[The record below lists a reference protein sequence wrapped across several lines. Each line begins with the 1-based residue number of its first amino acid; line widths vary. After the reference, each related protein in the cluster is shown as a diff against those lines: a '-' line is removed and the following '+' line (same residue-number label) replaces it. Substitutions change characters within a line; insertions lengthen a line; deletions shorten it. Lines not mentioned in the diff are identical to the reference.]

1 MTEHITLTFDDNG
14 LLPAIVQDEA
24 TGDVLMLAYM
34 NREAVE
40 KTLQTGRTWFYSR
53 SRRSMWMKGESSGHT
68 QEVKAVLYDC
78 DADTLLVR
86 VVQSGAACHMGYR
99 SCFFRKLKADG
110 TSEVVA
116 ERAFNPEDVYG
127 KKE

>member
-86 VVQSGAACHMGYR
+86 VVQTGAACHMGYR
-99 SCFFRKLKADG
+99 SCFFRKLNPDG
-110 TSEVVA
+110 TAEVVA

>member
-1 MTEHITLTFDDNG
+1 MTEQITFKFDANG
-14 LLPAIVQDEA
+14 LLPAIVQDDA

-34 NREAVE
+34 NQEAVE
-40 KTLQTGRTWFYSR
+40 KTLQTGKTWFYSR
-53 SRRSMWMKGESSGHT
+53 SRKSMWMKGESSGHT

-78 DADTLLVR
+78 DIDTLLVR
-86 VVQSGAACHMGYR
+86 VVQTGAACHMGYR
-99 SCFFRKLKADG
+99 SCFYRKLNPDG

-116 ERAFNPEDVYG
+116 ERIFNPEDVYG